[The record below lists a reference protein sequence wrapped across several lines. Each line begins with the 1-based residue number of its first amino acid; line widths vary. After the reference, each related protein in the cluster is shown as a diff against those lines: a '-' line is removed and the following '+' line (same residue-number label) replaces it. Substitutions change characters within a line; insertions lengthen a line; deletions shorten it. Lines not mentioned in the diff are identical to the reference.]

1 MFVFFVIFC
10 SFVIIILCSYV
21 QWLDGNKA
29 QGARETMGPRTNCRF
44 RVEDPFAYLDM
55 VEQIDALFAQP
66 STSNMEIAAGY
77 EDPYAIHGAI
87 PDNIMR
93 RVARLLP
100 ADDIIAGP
108 ATRAAA
114 PDVAAGSQE
123 AADDA
128 LKRRR
133 RWLLR
138 ARKRLRPS
146 RLTCSMAAAGVDV
159 SAVDLELAADGPT
172 LQGIWD
178 DLNKPFAPVVSFS
191 IYRIQSG
198 IKSRTQSRVNSRT

>member
-1 MFVFFVIFC
+1 M
-10 SFVIIILCSYV
+10 SS
-21 QWLDGNKA
+21 GSTEA

-55 VEQIDALFAQP
+55 VEQIDALLAQP
-66 STSNMEIAAGY
+66 ATSNMEIAAGY
-77 EDPYAIHGAI
+77 EDPYAIHRAI

-93 RVARLLP
+93 RVASLLP

-114 PDVAAGSQE
+114 PAVAAGSQE
-123 AADDA
+123 AVDDA

-138 ARKRLRPS
+138 ARKRLRPIS
-146 RLTCSMAAAGVDV
+146 IDVFNGIGSVASAAEAAGVNV
-159 SAVDLELAADGPT
+159 FAVDLELAADGPT

-178 DLNKPFAPVVSFS
+178 DLNKPFAPFVSFS